1 MADKKKIGIDGQ
13 KDRKEKSRSGNASD
27 AENIFDAAGAERR
40 DPEKKKDA
48 ASERDNA
55 GDGSAG
61 RVIEG
66 GLAEMP
72 APDAPS
78 ASEDLTPDSDFVHP
92 ADVAEQL
99 SDLPLEEQVSLIQS
113 LPPEDA
119 AAALAEMEGDDQVEI
134 LENID
139 NDLAAQIVSEMSP
152 DDAADVLDELEEEHR
167 DELLSNLESEDADEL
182 RLLMGF
188 DPDTAGGIMN
198 TEVVILEENLSVDDA
213 IRQIRREIEDK
224 ELPYY
229 AFVVDASEHLIGV
242 LSLRDLLTAKP
253 GTILSDALRNRNVI
267 SVPFDADK
275 LEVAQLL
282 SHYNFMAI
290 PVVDRENRLL
300 GVVTYDDV
308 IDVINDSASEDM
320 LGMVGAGVDEN
331 IDTPWYESVKMRLP
345 WLIINILNSTISA
358 SVVYMFEG
366 TIAQMAVLAVLM
378 PIVANQA
385 GNTGQQA
392 LAVMIRQLAT
402 ESFEPRRMWLA
413 VLREGRIG
421 FTNGLLVGLITF
433 GAVYL
438 FMKNAVLAAVMG
450 GAMVSD
456 MSLGAM
462 AGASIPLILKSFGR
476 DPAQASSIF
485 LTMLTDSGGFFIFLG
500 LASLFLL

>member
-1 MADKKKIGIDGQ
+1 MDEKKSNRVDGHEEM
-13 KDRKEKSRSGNASD
+13 KAPLDSRD
-27 AENIFDAAGAERR
+27 AFDAGESFAAPGAGMGEQGGAKSGHEAAADRVERR
-40 DPEKKKDA
+40 RIDESLA
-48 ASERDNA
+48 AMPVHDS
-55 GDGSAG
+55 SST
-61 RVIEG
+61 
-66 GLAEMP
+66 AE
-72 APDAPS
+72 DVS
-78 ASEDLTPDSDFVHP
+78 PDSDFVHP
-92 ADVAEQL
+92 ADVAEEL
-99 SDLPLEEQVSLIQS
+99 SDLPLEEQVSRIQS
-113 LPPEDA
+113 LPLEDA

-139 NDLAAQIVSEMSP
+139 SDLAAQIVSEMSP

-167 DELLSNLESEDADEL
+167 DELLNNLETEDADEL
-182 RLLMGF
+182 RRLMGF

-198 TEVVILEENLSVDDA
+198 TEVVILEENLTVDEA
-213 IRQIRREIEDK
+213 IQQIRREIEDK

-229 AFVVDASEHLIGV
+229 AFVVDSSEHLIGV

-253 GTILSDALRNRNVI
+253 GTLLHDALRNRNVI
-267 SVPFDADK
+267 SVPSDADK

-290 PVVDRENRLL
+290 PVVDKENHLL

-366 TIAQMAVLAVLM
+366 TIAQMAILAVLM

-402 ESFEPRRMWLA
+402 DSFEPRRMWLA
-413 VLREGRIG
+413 VLREGCIG
-421 FTNGLLVGLITF
+421 FTNGLMVGFITF
-433 GAVYL
+433 IAVYI
-438 FMKNAVLAAVMG
+438 FMGNAILAAVMG

>member
-1 MADKKKIGIDGQ
+1 MDEKKSNRVDGHEEMKAPLDSRGAFGASGAGREKGGAKSGHEDVAD
-13 KDRKEKSRSGNASD
+13 R
-27 AENIFDAAGAERR
+27 AERR
-40 DPEKKKDA
+40 RIDESLA
-48 ASERDNA
+48 AMPVPDSL
-55 GDGSAG
+55 SA
-61 RVIEG
+61 
-66 GLAEMP
+66 AE
-72 APDAPS
+72 DVS
-78 ASEDLTPDSDFVHP
+78 PDSDFVHP
-92 ADVAEQL
+92 ADVAEEL
-99 SDLPLEEQVSLIQS
+99 SDLPLEEQVSRIQS
-113 LPPEDA
+113 LPLEDA

-139 NDLAAQIVSEMSP
+139 SDLAAQIVSEMSP

-167 DELLSNLESEDADEL
+167 DELLNNLETEDADEL
-182 RLLMGF
+182 RRLMKF

-198 TEVVILEENLSVDDA
+198 TEVVILEENLTVDEA
-213 IRQIRREIEDK
+213 IQQIRREIEDK

-229 AFVVDASEHLIGV
+229 AFVVDDSEHLIGV

-253 GTILSDALRNRNVI
+253 GTLLHDALRNRNVI
-267 SVPFDADK
+267 SVPSDADK

-290 PVVDRENRLL
+290 PVVDKENHLL

-366 TIAQMAVLAVLM
+366 TIAQMAILAVLM

-402 ESFEPRRMWLA
+402 DSFEPRRMWLA
-413 VLREGRIG
+413 VLREGCIG
-421 FTNGLLVGLITF
+421 FTNGLMVGLITF
-433 GAVYL
+433 IAVYF
-438 FMKNAVLAAVMG
+438 FMGNAILAAVMG